1 MSPWR
6 QIAGRSLAAALVL
19 LPDSVPVRSRRNP
32 RGAPP
37 RSRPR
42 RSPSSS
48 PRSPVDL
55 FRELLAMT
63 RAERRAHLTNRPP
76 ASQKLILA
84 KLREYESMR
93 PMCANSA
100 PGH

>member
-1 MSPWR
+1 
-6 QIAGRSLAAALVL
+6 
-19 LPDSVPVRSRRNP
+19 
-32 RGAPP
+32 
-37 RSRPR
+37 
-42 RSPSSS
+42 
-48 PRSPVDL
+48 VDL